1 MHERRVE
8 HLLAAI
14 RACFASLAGVAAA
27 LFALPAWS
35 AVDDTLDAVMLSLA
49 ARNHG
54 HAVFTERQFVSLLKS
69 PVDLTGDLYFQA
81 PDHLEKITRTPVPE
95 SLVIDKG
102 TLTMIRGAMHHT
114 VSLGAYPQVGAFID
128 SIRATLAGDRSSLEN
143 TYSVAFKASG
153 GHWDLSLAPRDKK
166 LGSIIREI
174 HISGA
179 DATIERVET
188 IRSDGDR
195 SVMMITQVPDT

>member
-1 MHERRVE
+1 MLERRAE
-8 HLLAAI
+8 HLIAAT
-14 RACFASLAGVAAA
+14 RACFASLAGAAA
-27 LFALPAWS
+27 VLFALPAWT
-35 AVDDTLDAVMLSLA
+35 AANDTLDAVMLSLA

-102 TLTMIRGAMHHT
+102 TLTMTRGTLHHT
-114 VSLGAYPQVGAFID
+114 VALGAYPQVGAFID
-128 SIRATLAGDRSSLEN
+128 SIRATLAGDRASLEG
-143 TYSVAFKASG
+143 TYSLAFKAVG
-153 GHWDLSLAPRDKK
+153 GHWTLSLTPRDQK
-166 LGSIIREI
+166 LAGIIREI
-174 HISGA
+174 HITGA
-179 DATIERVET
+179 DASIERVET
-188 IRSDGDR
+188 IRPDGDR